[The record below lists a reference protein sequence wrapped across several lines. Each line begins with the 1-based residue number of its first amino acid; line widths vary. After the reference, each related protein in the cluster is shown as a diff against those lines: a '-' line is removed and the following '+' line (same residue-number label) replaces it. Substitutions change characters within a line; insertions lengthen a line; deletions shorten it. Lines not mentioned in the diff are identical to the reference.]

1 MRCTFASLL
10 LFVCLFSTSALA
22 FGGLFG
28 SSAEKVAAQNG
39 VVVLDMKELANG
51 ESKHFQFQEGA
62 TTIRFFV
69 VRDNQG
75 ALRTA
80 LDACDVCW
88 HADKG
93 YKQQDGSMQCVNC
106 GQFFALGRIG
116 DVKGGC
122 NPHPIAFT
130 VEGNTLNVT
139 AQELLA
145 GAGFFPGNK

>member
-1 MRCTFASLL
+1 MRFLL
-10 LFVCLFSTSALA
+10 SFFFCILCLSGAPAQAFS
-22 FGGLFG
+22 GLFG
-28 SSAEKVAAQNG
+28 DSVEKVTAQNG
-39 VVVLDMKELANG
+39 VVALDMKELAKG
-51 ESKHFQFQEGA
+51 QSRHFQFQEGK

-75 ALRTA
+75 ALRAA

-93 YKQQDGSMQCVNC
+93 YKLRDGAMLCVNC
-106 GQFFALGRIG
+106 GQTFALGRIG

-130 VEGNTLNVT
+130 AEGNVVSMTT
-139 AQELLA
+139 TELLA
-145 GAGFFPGNK
+145 GAGYFPGNK